1 MLTLSRPVCG
11 CVLLLSHLAQNP
23 FVCDCSLRWL
33 ADFLRSNPVETS
45 GARCASPQRLANKR
59 ISQIKSKKFR
69 CSGLSLWLYV
79 PLALC
84 PSRSML
90 LSGSLSLSLALYPS
104 CSMFLSV
111 SLSISMSLYLYV
123 SLALCPSSS
132 MSL

>member
-1 MLTLSRPVCG
+1 MLTFSLPVCG
-11 CVLLLSHLAQNP
+11 CVLLSHLAQNP

-33 ADFLRSNPVETS
+33 ADFLRANPVETS

-69 CSGLSLWLYV
+69 CSGLSLWLCV
-79 PLALC
+79 PLALCYSRFLSLKRYVTLGSC

-90 LSGSLSLSLALYPS
+90 L
-104 CSMFLSV
+104 
-111 SLSISMSLYLYV
+111 YV
-123 SLALCPSSS
+123 PLALCYSRF